1 MLEFLDSNYLG
12 VQGVLHHSENLSIQY
27 QEQKFCIKFA
37 FSEEH
42 WTACSMKPI
51 KKCKKKDSI
60 WACLIKMSISAL
72 NFSTESAK
80 KPTVSYLLLLISLYS
95 DKIDSKRPSEMRN

>member
-1 MLEFLDSNYLG
+1 MLEFLNSNYLD
-12 VQGVLHHSENLSIQY
+12 VQGVVHHSENLSIQY

-51 KKCKKKDSI
+51 KKCKKK
-60 WACLIKMSISAL
+60 
-72 NFSTESAK
+72 K
-80 KPTVSYLLLLISLYS
+80 KIQFERV
-95 DKIDSKRPSEMRN
+95 

>member
-1 MLEFLDSNYLG
+1 
-12 VQGVLHHSENLSIQY
+12 
-27 QEQKFCIKFA
+27 
-37 FSEEH
+37 
-42 WTACSMKPI
+42 
-51 KKCKKKDSI
+51 
-60 WACLIKMSISAL
+60 MSISAR